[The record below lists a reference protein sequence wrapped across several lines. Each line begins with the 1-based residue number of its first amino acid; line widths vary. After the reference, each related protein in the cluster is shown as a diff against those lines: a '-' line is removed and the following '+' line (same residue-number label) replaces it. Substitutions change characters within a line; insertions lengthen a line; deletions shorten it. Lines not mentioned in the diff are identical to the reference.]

1 MATKKTIF
9 GQVVVGP
16 PGSGKTTYCHA
27 MADLLRAQKRPVCLV
42 NLDPANDVLPYPANI
57 DISALITVQDVME
70 SFHLGPNGGLIYC
83 MEFLETNLDWL
94 FTQVSKFSDH
104 YFIFDF
110 PGQVHSSKIIYS

>member
-1 MATKKTIF
+1 
-9 GQVVVGP
+9 
-16 PGSGKTTYCHA
+16 
-27 MADLLRAQKRPVCLV
+27 MADMLRAQKRPVCLV

-83 MEFLETNLDWL
+83 MEFLEKNLDWL

-110 PGQVHSSKIIYS
+110 PGQVH